1 MKRFVDL
8 LKEGPILMRMI
19 CPEAFN
25 GKCPKKIVIKW
36 PDYYDEEMQ
45 KDIRAEA
52 YESM

>member
-8 LKEGPILMRMI
+8 LKEDPILMRMI

-25 GKCPKKIVIKW
+25 GMSPKKIVIKC
-36 PDYYDEEMQ
+36 PDYYDEELQ

>member
-8 LKEGPILMRMI
+8 LKEDPIMMRMM

-25 GKCPKKIVIKW
+25 GKPPKKIIIKW
-36 PDYYDEEMQ
+36 PDYDEELQ

>member
-8 LKEGPILMRMI
+8 LKEDPILMRMM

-25 GKCPKKIVIKW
+25 GKSPKKIIIKW
-36 PDYYDEEMQ
+36 PDYDEEMQ

-52 YESM
+52 HESM